1 MKNILKWTLF
11 ILTASA
17 ALACGMYCLAE
28 YFDSKG
34 TSDTDNAEKKAY
46 KSASKSFNRRY
57 TELPLS

>member
-17 ALACGMYCLAE
+17 ALAAVMYCLAE
-28 YFDSKG
+28 YFDSKE
-34 TSDTDNAEKKAY
+34 TNDTDNTEKKTY

>member
-34 TSDTDNAEKKAY
+34 TNDTDNAEKKAY
-46 KSASKSFNRRY
+46 KRRY